1 MERLIERSVK
11 VMSVAFVQNMEL
23 ILTVGISFIVGIAY
37 GVWLSNDIREE
48 QNRNHVNLE

>member
-23 ILTVGISFIVGIAY
+23 ILTVGISFVVGIAY
-37 GVWLSNDIREE
+37 GVWMANDIRNQSDETTD
-48 QNRNHVNLE
+48 